1 METRSSGPAVYW
13 VVGNSSNAGKTT
25 IASALIRQLN
35 AAGKRT
41 VGFKP
46 YAGAQL
52 RDLIDFMF
60 EKYPASRCKL
70 FSKDAWKLTAAS
82 PLTDMDMI
90 DLVGPSQAI
99 SYPVWHR
106 AVLMRTGS
114 AALGNVEC
122 FTNSQGASLRD
133 RPDIRHIQARTGLPL
148 GEATVREQIGFDA
161 VTRESPEKHQDA
173 FNALLDLGVDAVVC
187 EGMANWLPVWQGCPP
202 VNHVVLLA
210 DGKVT
215 LLPDVDLSFSF
226 DPENVLRLV
235 DELTGDLQRRSLM
248 GLSVPFYLAEES
260 RREQV
265 ALQIVQGLVARTP
278 ELQ

>member
-1 METRSSGPAVYW
+1 M
-13 VVGNSSNAGKTT
+13 VGNRSNVGKTT

-46 YAGAQL
+46 YAGSQL
-52 RDLIDFMF
+52 RDLIDFMV
-60 EKYPASRCKL
+60 EKYPTSRCKL
-70 FSKDAWKLTAAS
+70 FGKDAWKLTAAS
-82 PLTDMDMI
+82 PLTEMDMI
-90 DLVGPSQAI
+90 DLVTPSQVL
-99 SYPVWHR
+99 SYPVWHT

-114 AALGNVEC
+114 AALGNVEH

-133 RPDIRHIQARTGLPL
+133 RPDLRHIQARTGLPL
-148 GEATVREQIGFDA
+148 GEATVREKIGFDVA
-161 VTRESPEKHQDA
+161 TRESPEKQRDA

-187 EGMANWLPVWQGCPP
+187 EGMANWLPVWQDCPP
-202 VNHVVLLA
+202 VNHVILLA

-226 DPENVLRLV
+226 DPDKVLRLV
-235 DELTGDLQRRSLM
+235 DELTEDFKPRKPLGP
-248 GLSVPFYLAEES
+248 SVPFYLAEES

-265 ALQIVQGLVARTP
+265 ALQIIQGLVARTP
-278 ELQ
+278 QLQ